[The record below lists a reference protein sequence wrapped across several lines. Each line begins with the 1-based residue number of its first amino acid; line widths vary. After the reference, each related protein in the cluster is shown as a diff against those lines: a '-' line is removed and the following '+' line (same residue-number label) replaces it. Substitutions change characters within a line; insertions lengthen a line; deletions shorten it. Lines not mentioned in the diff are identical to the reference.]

1 MTNRARIVLIATFVC
16 AHASAAVN
24 TQRPSLR
31 FEKSF
36 GGTGVDV
43 ATAVAVDRA
52 GNSYVTGTTTSL
64 DFPVLNAFQP
74 RIGGTP
80 LRISN
85 DQGTTW
91 ISPDLPDPV
100 YAVAGS
106 TKQPNILFGGT
117 TKGMIKTSDG
127 GKTWVGLPN
136 APKYQV
142 NALVVDSVNPDTV
155 YVATNFGTFKTL
167 NGGTSWRQID
177 SQSYDRNVLVLVSN
191 PARSTTLFRAS
202 DTGGRTP
209 SVYRTTDG
217 GDTWVLLANSPLGTF
232 SIAYDPSNA
241 DVLYAAAAEYG
252 FHGRCPCAIY
262 KTTDAGETWAK
273 LIDTPVT
280 VSTFTLAAS
289 SSAVFVGTDTGVMI
303 SRDAGKTWVQTA
315 VTDAA
320 DNIVVDPNNPQFV
333 YATADGI
340 RRSTDGGTTW
350 STSLAIRQLVQCL
363 AIVPGNPS
371 AVFVGAASGQ
381 NIFVSKWS
389 DDGKQMLY
397 STYLG
402 GGYFDI
408 ATAIAVDS
416 QGNAYVT
423 GYTYSQDFPITPG
436 ALQKKNPGTINAFLA
451 KIGPQGDKLIFSTY
465 LGGSSK
471 DLASAISI
479 DNSGNTYLTGYAE
492 SSDFPITA
500 GATQARL
507 QQNCPE
513 IPLIPVQ
520 NPPLPILGFGKRF
533 NTGDAFVTKINA
545 DATRLVYSTFLGG
558 TCGEQ
563 GLGITADS
571 SGNAIVVGVTNSP
584 DFPVTAGAIQSLG
597 GSTSVTG
604 FLAKL
609 TPQGSL
615 TYATF
620 LGGSGAA
627 TAEAIAL
634 DAQGNIYVTGTTL
647 GFDTIQFG
655 VNRPVY
661 WFNRGFDTP
670 VGFPLVTPGAAY
682 VLKLNPQ
689 TWARTYLK
697 YVGSVFSGGKTIAVD
712 STGRAWI
719 AGTTEYSSQVLD
731 IAPFPAVH
739 PFQAS
744 GSSFVAQLSS
754 NGAGLLFSSKVDN
767 ANSVAIDVSGN
778 AFVVGSTRRSDFYK
792 SYDLTAE
799 LLRIDADVS
808 SSITVEEPQMLIPR
822 AGSTYA
828 FGSVGPGQ
836 LMVLTGTGLGPDKEV
851 PAQLTAA
858 GRVATTLG
866 GTTVTFDGIAAPLL
880 SVQSGRIVC
889 VVPFAVGDPNTGDSL
904 MQVKNNDG
912 GTANTIRLDITWPVI
927 AVLALVN
934 ADGKVNSIQNP
945 AASGSIVTIY
955 ATGFGRTDP
964 VGDDGEVSSSPGTRH
979 VQIRQIGVT
988 INDADAAV
996 TYLGAAPGQLSVI
1009 TQINVRVPAELPSGQ
1024 YAAKV
1029 GYGGS
1034 PFHDFSEIVLNVGT
1048 K

>member
-1 MTNRARIVLIATFVC
+1 M
-16 AHASAAVN
+16 
-24 TQRPSLR
+24 
-31 FEKSF
+31 
-36 GGTGVDV
+36 
-43 ATAVAVDRA
+43 
-52 GNSYVTGTTTSL
+52 
-64 DFPVLNAFQP
+64 
-74 RIGGTP
+74 
-80 LRISN
+80 
-85 DQGTTW
+85 
-91 ISPDLPDPV
+91 
-100 YAVAGS
+100 
-106 TKQPNILFGGT
+106 
-117 TKGMIKTSDG
+117 
-127 GKTWVGLPN
+127 
-136 APKYQV
+136 
-142 NALVVDSVNPDTV
+142 
-155 YVATNFGTFKTL
+155 
-167 NGGTSWRQID
+167 
-177 SQSYDRNVLVLVSN
+177 
-191 PARSTTLFRAS
+191 
-202 DTGGRTP
+202 
-209 SVYRTTDG
+209 
-217 GDTWVLLANSPLGTF
+217 
-232 SIAYDPSNA
+232 
-241 DVLYAAAAEYG
+241 
-252 FHGRCPCAIY
+252 
-262 KTTDAGETWAK
+262 
-273 LIDTPVT
+273 
-280 VSTFTLAAS
+280 
-289 SSAVFVGTDTGVMI
+289 
-303 SRDAGKTWVQTA
+303 SRDAGKTWVQTS

-350 STSLAIRQLVQCL
+350 STSLAVRQLVQCL
-363 AIVPGNPS
+363 AIVPGSPS
-371 AVFVGAASGQ
+371 AVFVGAAPGQ

-389 DDGKQMLY
+389 ADGKQMLY

-402 GGYFDI
+402 GGYFDF

-423 GYTYSQDFPITPG
+423 GYTYSQDFPITQG
-436 ALQKKNPGTINAFLA
+436 SLQKKNPGTINAFLA

-465 LGGSSK
+465 LGGSNK

-479 DNSGNTYLTGYAE
+479 DNAGNTYLTGYAE

-507 QQNCPE
+507 QQNCPT
-513 IPLIPVQ
+513 IQLPVL
-520 NPPLPILGFGKRF
+520 NPAVRIFGQRF

-545 DATRLVYSTFLGG
+545 DATQLVYSTFLGG

-571 SGNAIVVGVTNSP
+571 SGNAIVVGVTNSS
-584 DFPVTAGAIQSLG
+584 DFPVTAGALQSLG

-609 TPQGSL
+609 APLGSL

-634 DAQGNIYVTGTTL
+634 DAQGNIFVTGTTL

-661 WFNRGFDTP
+661 WFRGGFDPTP

-719 AGTTEYSSQVLD
+719 AGTTEYSSQVVD
-731 IAPFPAVH
+731 IAPFPSVH

-754 NGAGLLFSSKVDN
+754 NGAELLFSSKVDN
-767 ANSVAIDVSGN
+767 ANSVAIDASGN

-889 VVPFAVGDPNTGDSL
+889 VVPFAVGEPNTGDSL

-934 ADGKVNSIQNP
+934 ADGKVNSTQNP
-945 AASGSIVTIY
+945 AAPGSIVTIY
-955 ATGFGRTDP
+955 ATGFGQTDP
-964 VGDDGEVSSSPGTRH
+964 PGVDGEVSAAPGTRH
-979 VQIRQIGVT
+979 FQIQTIGVT
-988 INDADAAV
+988 INDVDAAI

-1009 TQINVRVPAELPSGQ
+1009 TQFNVRVPVELPSGQ
-1024 YAAKV
+1024 YTTKV
-1029 GYGGS
+1029 GYGES
-1034 PFHDFSEIVLNVGT
+1034 PFYDFAEIALNVGT